1 MARAD
6 KRPHDDLRQRQS
18 QQVER
23 ISEIASEASI
33 AEHEAKADPHSQY
46 ATDTDLTNHEGA
58 ADPHPTY
65 LTQAEADAL
74 YDPSTLGRV
83 WMPLTTVVSGTP
95 ELVWDDDDSLV
106 PTEVPI

>member
-1 MARAD
+1 MARSD
-6 KRPHDDLRQRQS
+6 KRPRNDLRIQHNELERVAERQT
-18 QQVER
+18 
-23 ISEIASEASI
+23 SI
-33 AEHEAKADPHSQY
+33 HEDKADPHPVY
-46 ATDTDLTNHEGA
+46 LTEVEANA
-58 ADPHPTY
+58 LF